1 MLGQVWNS
9 SFRGIE
15 ILSGTTTL
23 SNFCL
28 LSSEKEF
35 VLKGNNL
42 LPLGAIILLLE
53 EISFKATLWEQILFV
68 YSRSLF
74 KRNFGCRNV
83 NENTKVVFPVK
94 MPKILLSVSVSLRMI
109 FYLTFS
115 SDTIW
120 PPAETCL
127 RTCAAWTNHHAHA
140 QSLIRAFALHRY
152 ILQYLMIMWADSES
166 PDQTAHLR
174 SLIWA
179 FAIRICPKTRFRL
192 ARPLSWHTIAM
203 RDLL

>member
-1 MLGQVWNS
+1 MLGQIWNS
-9 SFRGIE
+9 PFRGIE
-15 ILSGTTTL
+15 ILSRTTIL

-53 EISFKATLWEQILFV
+53 GISFKGTLWEQILFV

-74 KRNFGCRNV
+74 KRDFGCRNV
-83 NENTKVVFPVK
+83 KDTKVVFLVK

-109 FYLTFS
+109 LYLTFS

-127 RTCAAWTNHHAHA
+127 RTCAAWTNPHAHA
-140 QSLIRAFALHRY
+140 QSLIRAFALHWY
-152 ILQYLMIMWADSES
+152 ILQYLMIMLADSKG
-166 PDQTAHLR
+166 PDQIAHPR